1 MGVIQEAVGSPG
13 AGKPEKACGR
23 EEKGWELNEM
33 IQEKP
38 STLCSALGKHSF
50 HGDSDGGRVEIRE
63 IRKKKSELK
72 KEEQK
77 GNNLIFTKGL
87 LNAFGTC

>member
-1 MGVIQEAVGSPG
+1 MW
-13 AGKPEKACGR
+13 KR
-23 EEKGWELNEM
+23 RKG

-50 HGDSDGGRVEIRE
+50 HGDSDGGRAEIRE
-63 IRKKKSELK
+63 IGKKKSELK